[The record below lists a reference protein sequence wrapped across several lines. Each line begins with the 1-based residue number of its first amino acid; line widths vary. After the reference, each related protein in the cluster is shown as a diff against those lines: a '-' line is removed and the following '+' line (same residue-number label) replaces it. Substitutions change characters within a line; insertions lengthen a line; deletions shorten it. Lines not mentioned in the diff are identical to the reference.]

1 MDSRPAFIDAV
12 KEENPMPQSNS
23 IHIIYTDEEMTQ
35 IRGAWSTLVTVLAPK
50 LKNLAPDARKELPK
64 VGERSLVYLNK
75 AANYAPT
82 HPHLVPSFMDLEA
95 FQVDTNAAEF
105 MRENIRVAT
114 TLLTQLEDSLTLSLV
129 EAYEAALMFHHNVKA
144 AAKSGEP
151 NAKAIYEDLVASY
164 PGTPRKR
171 SKSPSEQPV

>member
-1 MDSRPAFIDAV
+1 
-12 KEENPMPQSNS
+12 MPQTNN
-23 IHIIYTDEEMTQ
+23 IHLLYTEEEKAQ
-35 IRGAWSTLVTVLAPK
+35 IRAAWVIITTVLGAK

-75 AANYAPT
+75 AANYAPA
-82 HPHLVPSFMDLEA
+82 HPHLVPSFMDMDA
-95 FQVDTNAAEF
+95 FKVDTDAAAF
-105 MRENIRVAT
+105 MQENLRVAN

-151 NAKAIYEDLVASY
+151 NAKAIYEDLVDSY

-171 SKSPSEQPV
+171 SKSPAEQPA